1 LKVGDGGESE
11 FRLRIDE
18 EFKESAVMER

>member
-18 EFKESAVMER
+18 KFKESAVMER